1 MAQEYLKIKKMQ
13 HKIMLRDEYKKKYP
27 NTVFDIEELEVN
39 DNNLEGTN
47 IYQIIE
53 YFQSLISFMKNI

>member
-1 MAQEYLKIKKMQ
+1 MQ